1 MGKSCTALTHL
12 RTLYIHAAL
21 SDYPKQIWIP
31 RRARYYTDGHHTS
44 YATGKLLDVANT
56 LARILAPSVRTIA
69 FLTPDNVWPR
79 WAVYGICGSENGDD
93 QQRVAHYLE
102 HREARR

>member
-1 MGKSCTALTHL
+1 M

-56 LARILAPSVRTIA
+56 LARMLAPSVRTIA
-69 FLTPDNVWPR
+69 FLTPDNIWPR
-79 WAVYGICGSENGDD
+79 WAVYAVEHPQMSASSVRGAEDD
-93 QQRVAHYLE
+93 DDRVARYIE